1 MSGNGATGEEVP
13 GGRQVRVEV
22 FPDGEA
28 LSEAAAAL
36 VAAQATEA
44 IRARGRFLWA
54 LAGGR
59 TPTRTYARL
68 AELPYREQIDWGRVE
83 IFFGDERCVPPEDPL
98 SNYRLAKE
106 MLLSRVPLPMTQ
118 VHRLACESDPEEEA
132 GRYEAL
138 LRLMFQGRPW
148 GFDLALLGLG
158 ADGHTASLFPG
169 LLPPANTWVAVVA
182 RPGESFRRL
191 TLTPAVLNLSR
202 LLVFLVTGRD
212 KAPALRAVLTGEEAM
227 AASPVH
233 QLRPPA
239 GEIRWLADQEA
250 AALL

>member
-1 MSGNGATGEEVP
+1 MSGPGARDEGLP
-13 GGRQVRVEV
+13 GLKPAEMEV
-22 FPDGEA
+22 FPDEDA

-36 VAAQATEA
+36 IAAQAMAA
-44 IRARGRFLWA
+44 IRARGHFLWA

-59 TPTRTYARL
+59 TPARTYARL
-68 AELPYREQIDWGRVE
+68 AKSPFREQIDWGKVE
-83 IFFGDERCVPPEDPL
+83 IFFGDERCVPPDDPL
-98 SNYRLAKE
+98 SNYRLAEEK
-106 MLLSRVPLPMTQ
+106 LLSRVPLPAAQ
-118 VHRLACESDPEEEA
+118 VHRLACEHNPEEEA
-132 GRYEAL
+132 RRYEAL
-138 LRLMFQGRPW
+138 LQRIFQGRAW

-169 LLPPANTWVAVVA
+169 LTPPAGAWVAAVA

-191 TLTPAVLNLSR
+191 TLTPEVLNLSR
-202 LLVFLVTGRD
+202 LVVFLVTGRD
-212 KAPALRAVLTGEEAM
+212 KAQTLRAVLTGEEAM

-233 QLRPPA
+233 LLRPPA